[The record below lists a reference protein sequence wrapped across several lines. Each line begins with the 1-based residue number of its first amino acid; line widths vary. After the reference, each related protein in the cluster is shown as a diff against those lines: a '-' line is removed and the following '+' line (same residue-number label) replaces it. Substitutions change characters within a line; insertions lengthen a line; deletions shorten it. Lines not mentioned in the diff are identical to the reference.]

1 MSTNRGTPR
10 SGLLLPA
17 LILGAALAVRLAFIA
32 ATPDLRLRSDPA
44 DYHRLAVSLDAGHGF
59 GTTVVAPGGGPT
71 AFRPPMFPVVLAAV
85 YKVTGVHITAA
96 RVFQALLGTVS
107 VALIG
112 LLAWSVWGRRTAL
125 VAMAVA
131 AVYPPLVVA
140 GGTLLSESLAI
151 PLELGAVLCAMRART
166 SRRAPAWAVAAG
178 LLTGLGILTRPNS
191 AVLVVP
197 VVLLSLTGVRPV
209 RRLAAPA
216 LIVVVAALVLVPWLV
231 RDRNVMGHV
240 VPLTTQTGLVAAGT
254 YNDTSAHDRRAP
266 AAWRPENLVPE
277 YRHLLYGDEYGEE
290 RRLRHAATR
299 YVDAHPTYVARVM
312 YWNTRRLFDT
322 TGRASS
328 RASWAANGF
337 SAGWADAA
345 HYGYWVVAVLAVGG
359 AVTTNARKAPGALW
373 LAPVLLWLVT
383 VPVLGESRLRGTIEP
398 FFVLLAALA
407 IEAVR
412 RRLGRRRAPVDD
424 PVT

>member
-1 MSTNRGTPR
+1 M
-10 SGLLLPA
+10 
-17 LILGAALAVRLAFIA
+17 
-32 ATPDLRLRSDPA
+32 
-44 DYHRLAVSLDAGHGF
+44 
-59 GTTVVAPGGGPT
+59 
-71 AFRPPMFPVVLAAV
+71 
-85 YKVTGVHITAA
+85 
-96 RVFQALLGTVS
+96 
-107 VALIG
+107 
-112 LLAWSVWGRRTAL
+112 
-125 VAMAVA
+125 
-131 AVYPPLVVA
+131 
-140 GGTLLSESLAI
+140 
-151 PLELGAVLCAMRART
+151 
-166 SRRAPAWAVAAG
+166 
-178 LLTGLGILTRPNS
+178 
-191 AVLVVP
+191 
-197 VVLLSLTGVRPV
+197 

-345 HYGYWVVAVLAVGG
+345 HYGYWVVAVL
-359 AVTTNARKAPGALW
+359 
-373 LAPVLLWLVT
+373 
-383 VPVLGESRLRGTIEP
+383 GESRLRGTIEP